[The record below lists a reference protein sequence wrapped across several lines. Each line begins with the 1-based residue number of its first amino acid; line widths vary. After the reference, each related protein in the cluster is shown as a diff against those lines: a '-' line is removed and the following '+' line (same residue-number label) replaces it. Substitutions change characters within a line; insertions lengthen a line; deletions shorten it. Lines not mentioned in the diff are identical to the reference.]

1 MSETFYRK
9 YRPLQFKDVIGQET
23 AVTVLTQSLATGKL
37 AHAYLFTGPRGTGK
51 TTLARL
57 FAKALNCSNRGSL
70 RLAQDAFAKAEPCG
84 KCTHCLAFVDS
95 RSLDVIEI
103 DAASH
108 TGVDN
113 IRELRETVTSA
124 PVLGSHKVYI
134 IDEAH
139 MLSIGAWNALLK
151 TLEEPPAH
159 VVFILATTNAAKVP
173 ETILSRTL
181 RLDLRRFPVESIVT
195 KLEKIAKAEKLKI
208 EKEALTLIARTAQGG
223 MRDAEIL
230 FTQIATLE
238 ESPIDA
244 ARVALLL
251 GTTTLA
257 ANHALFSAV
266 AERDLTRAFATV
278 AELKNT
284 GAELSGFTLS
294 LLEYCRKLL
303 FAAVDRTTAEKL
315 IDDLTKEEKTELF
328 SLAAALG
335 SARIVECLERFQE
348 ADRLIKV
355 SPLPELPI
363 EIALVKLIQS
373 DQPIT
378 PKAPIAPKAVA
389 PAPMSPATSMPE
401 KPQPTPTAPKKST
414 PIKTTVVPAPTEPQ
428 NEALDTP
435 ADLGLALRQ
444 WSAVKTHA
452 LRLNASLGVALST
465 AIPVIQGDRLMLQ
478 VKYPFHKE
486 RLAQQANRLTLD
498 QAFATILGF
507 RTPWGIITE
516 KEASETPTEATAKRP
531 AIIDEALAALGGQL
545 VAETN

>member
-9 YRPLQFKDVIGQET
+9 YRPFQFKDVIGQET
-23 AVTVLTQSLATGKL
+23 TVTVLTQSLATDKL

-57 FAKALNCSNRGSL
+57 FAKALNCSDRK
-70 RLAQDAFAKAEPCG
+70 DFEPCG
-84 KCTHCLAFVDS
+84 KCTHCLAFVDG
-95 RSLDVIEI
+95 RSLDIVEI

-151 TLEEPPAH
+151 TIEEPPAH

-181 RLDLRRFPVESIVT
+181 RLDLRRFPVESIVM

-208 EKEALTLIARTAQGG
+208 DKDALTLIARTAQGG
-223 MRDAEIL
+223 MRDAEVL

-238 ESPIDA
+238 ESPIDIK
-244 ARVALLL
+244 RVALLL

-257 ANHALFSAV
+257 ANHTLLSAV
-266 AERDLTRAFATV
+266 AERNLPRAFATV
-278 AELKNT
+278 AELKDT
-284 GAELSGFTLS
+284 GAQLIGFTLS

-303 FAAVDRTTAEKL
+303 FASVDKRTAEKL
-315 IDDLTKEEKTELF
+315 IDDLTKEETAELF
-328 SLAAALG
+328 TLANTLG
-335 SARIVECLERFQE
+335 SARIIECLERFQD
-348 ADRLIKV
+348 ADRLIKI

-373 DQPIT
+373 DQSSVT
-378 PKAPIAPKAVA
+378 PASSAAPKPSA
-389 PAPMSPATSMPE
+389 PTPTSPVITAPE
-401 KPQPTPTAPKKST
+401 KPKPTPAAPKQSDPVEVAT
-414 PIKTTVVPAPTEPQ
+414 ASASVEIATA
-428 NEALDTP
+428 DTP
-435 ADLGLALRQ
+435 VDLGLALRQ
-444 WSAVKTHA
+444 WAAIKTHA

-465 AIPVIQGDRLMLQ
+465 ATPIIKGNRLMLQ
-478 VKYPFHKE
+478 VKYHFHKE
-486 RLAQQANRLTLD
+486 RLAQEANRLTLD
-498 QAFATILGF
+498 LAFVTILGF
-507 RTPWGIITE
+507 RTPWGIVTE
-516 KEASETPTEATAKRP
+516 KEAATETVASSAERP
-531 AIIDEALAALGGQL
+531 AIIDEAIQMLGGQL

>member
-9 YRPLQFKDVIGQET
+9 YRPLQFKDVVGQET
-23 AVTVLTQSLATGKL
+23 AVTVLTQSLVTGKL

-57 FAKALNCSNRGSL
+57 FAKALNCSNRK
-70 RLAQDAFAKAEPCG
+70 DFEPCG
-84 KCTHCLAFVDS
+84 KCTHCLAMAEN
-95 RSLDVIEI
+95 RSLDIIEI

-108 TGVDN
+108 TGVDH
-113 IRELRETVTSA
+113 IRELRETISSA

-159 VVFILATTNAAKVP
+159 VVFVFATTNVAKVP

-181 RLDLRRFPVESIVT
+181 RLDLRRFPVEVIVG

-208 EKEALTLIARTAQGG
+208 DKAALTVIARSAQGG
-223 MRDAEIL
+223 MRDAEVL

-244 ARVALLL
+244 DRVALLL

-257 ANHALFSAV
+257 ANHTLLTAI
-266 AERDLTRAFATV
+266 AERDLSRALGTV
-278 AELKNT
+278 SEMKEA
-284 GAELSGFTLS
+284 GAELSNFTLS
-294 LLEYCRKLL
+294 LLEYLRKLL
-303 FAAVDRTTAEKL
+303 FASADKTAAEKL
-315 IDDLTKEEKTELF
+315 IDDFTKEEKAELF
-328 SLAAALG
+328 ALAATLG
-335 SARIVECLERFQE
+335 SDRIVECLERFQE
-348 ADRLIKV
+348 ADRQIKV

-363 EIALVKLIQS
+363 EIALVKLIQTGENIMAV
-373 DQPIT
+373 Q
-378 PKAPIAPKAVA
+378 PIAPPKV
-389 PAPMSPATSMPE
+389 PNVPRE
-401 KPQPTPTAPKKST
+401 TPKR
-414 PIKTTVVPAPTEPQ
+414 VVPAPEKPKEVPAAPKQSAQPIAPPSAPAPTVVKEATPV
-428 NEALDTP
+428 NESA

-444 WSAVKTHA
+444 WSAIMTHA

-465 AIPVIQGDRLMLQ
+465 VVPIIQGNKFVLQ

-486 RLAQQANRLTLD
+486 RLEQKTNRLTLD
-498 QAFATILGF
+498 QAFVTILGF
-507 RTPWGIITE
+507 QTPWVVMTE
-516 KEASETPTEATAKRP
+516 KDAAEKKTNTETERP
-531 AIIDEALAALGGQL
+531 AIIDEAIAALGGKL
-545 VAETN
+545 VAEGN

>member
-23 AVTVLTQSLATGKL
+23 AVTVLTQSLATEKL

-57 FAKALNCSNRGSL
+57 FAKALNCSNRKG
-70 RLAQDAFAKAEPCG
+70 FEPCG
-84 KCTHCLAFVDS
+84 KCTHCLAMIDG
-95 RSLDVIEI
+95 RSLDVVEI

-159 VVFILATTNAAKVP
+159 VVFILATTNVAKVP

-181 RLDLRRFPVESIVT
+181 RLDLRRFPVEMIVT
-195 KLEKIAKAEKLKI
+195 KLEKIAKAEKLKV
-208 EKEALTLIARTAQGG
+208 EKDALTLIARTAQGG

-257 ANHALFSAV
+257 ANHALLSAV
-266 AERDLTRAFATV
+266 ADRDLTRAFATV

-284 GAELSGFTLS
+284 GAELAGFTLS

-303 FAAVDRTTAEKL
+303 FASVDRVTAEKL
-315 IDDLTKEEKTELF
+315 IDDLTKEEKAELF
-328 SLAAALG
+328 ALAASLG
-335 SARIVECLERFQE
+335 SARIVECLERFQD

-363 EIALVKLIQS
+363 EIALVKLIQG
-373 DQPIT
+373 DQRETSGTPI
-378 PKAPIAPKAVA
+378 
-389 PAPMSPATSMPE
+389 
-401 KPQPTPTAPKKST
+401 TPTAPKSAAPT
-414 PIKTTVVPAPTEPQ
+414 PVSPVVPSTELPKQTATVAPKRSISAETKTPVIPDPVLTEQ
-428 NEALDTP
+428 P
-435 ADLGLALRQ
+435 AIPETSVDLGLALRQ
-444 WSAVKTHA
+444 WQAVVTHA

-465 AIPVIQGDRLMLQ
+465 TVPVVRGQHLLLQ

-486 RLAQQANRLTLD
+486 RLDQKANRLTLD
-498 QAFATILGF
+498 QAFVTILGF
-507 RTPWGIITE
+507 RAPWKAVTE
-516 KEASETPTEATAKRP
+516 KEAAETVVEAPSERP

-545 VAETN
+545 VTETN

>member
-9 YRPLQFKDVIGQET
+9 YRPLQFKDVIGQDT
-23 AVTVLTQSLATGKL
+23 VVKVLTQSLVTAKL

-57 FAKALNCSNRGSL
+57 FAKALNCSNRKS
-70 RLAQDAFAKAEPCG
+70 FEPCG
-84 KCTHCLAFVDS
+84 KCAHCIALSDG

-113 IRELRETVTSA
+113 IRELRETVASS
-124 PVLGSHKVYI
+124 PVIGSHKVYI

-159 VVFILATTNAAKVP
+159 VVFILATTNVAKVP

-181 RLDLRRFPVESIVT
+181 RLDLHRFPVEIIVT

-208 EKEALTLIARTAQGG
+208 EKAALTLIARTAQGG

-257 ANHALFSAV
+257 ANHALLLAI
-266 AERDLTRAFATV
+266 AERDLSNAFATV
-278 AELKNT
+278 TELKEA
-284 GAELSGFTLS
+284 GAELAGFTLS

-303 FAAVDRTTAEKL
+303 FAVVDASAATTL
-315 IDDLTKEEKTELF
+315 IDDFTAEEKSEL
-328 SLAAALG
+328 LALATALG
-335 SARIVECLERFQE
+335 TERIVECLERFQE
-348 ADRLIKV
+348 ADRLVKI

-363 EIALVKLIQS
+363 EIALVKLIQGDHAS
-373 DQPIT
+373 
-378 PKAPIAPKAVA
+378 
-389 PAPMSPATSMPE
+389 
-401 KPQPTPTAPKKST
+401 PTPPDRKTSAPLSQASSSQAAPPIPQASATRPVTPKKSVSTQQTAVLPETT
-414 PIKTTVVPAPTEPQ
+414 PEPVNATPNTAPV
-428 NEALDTP
+428 
-435 ADLGLALRQ
+435 DLGLALRQ
-444 WSAVKTHA
+444 WPAIMTHA

-465 AIPVIQGDRLMLQ
+465 ATPLIKDDRFWLQ
-478 VKYPFHKE
+478 VKYPFHQD
-486 RLAQQANRLTLD
+486 RLKQKTNRLTLD
-498 QAFATILGF
+498 QAFVTILGF
-507 RTPWGIITE
+507 RVAWQVTAASATE
-516 KEASETPTEATAKRP
+516 KVATTETERP
-531 AIIDEALAALGGQL
+531 AIIDDAINILGGQL
-545 VAETN
+545 VTNES

>member
-23 AVTVLTQSLATGKL
+23 TVTVLTQSLTTDKF

-57 FAKALNCSNRGSL
+57 FAKALNCSNRKG
-70 RLAQDAFAKAEPCG
+70 FEPCG
-84 KCTHCLAFVDS
+84 KCTHCVAMADG
-95 RSLDVIEI
+95 RSLDVVEI

-159 VVFILATTNAAKVP
+159 VVFVLATTNAAKVP

-181 RLDLRRFPVESIVT
+181 RLDLRRFSVELIVA

-244 ARVALLL
+244 KRVALLL

-257 ANHALFSAV
+257 ANHALLTAV
-266 AERDLTRAFATV
+266 AERDLTRAFATI
-278 AELKNT
+278 AELKDT
-284 GAELSGFTLS
+284 GAQLAGFTLS

-303 FAAVDRTTAEKL
+303 FAAVDKTTAEKL
-315 IDDLTKEEKTELF
+315 IDDLTKEEKAELF
-328 SLAAALG
+328 ALATTLG
-335 SARIVECLERFQE
+335 SAKIVECLERFQD

-363 EIALVKLIQS
+363 EIAIVKLIQGN
-373 DQPIT
+373 QAPAAPVQAV
-378 PKAPIAPKAVA
+378 PKATLPAAPLPASQPKA
-389 PAPMSPATSMPE
+389 TTLE
-401 KPQPTPTAPKKST
+401 RPTPSPVAPKKSAPIESIVEETTT
-414 PIKTTVVPAPTEPQ
+414 P
-428 NEALDTP
+428 DT
-435 ADLGLALRQ
+435 AVDLGLALRQ
-444 WSAVKTHA
+444 WQAVVAHA

-465 AIPVIQGDRLMLQ
+465 TVPVVRGRHLLLQ

-486 RLAQQANRLTLD
+486 RLDQKANRLTLD
-498 QAFATILGF
+498 QAFVTILGF
-507 RTPWGIITE
+507 RAPWKAVTE
-516 KEASETPTEATAKRP
+516 KEAAETPAEMPAERP
-531 AIIDEALAALGGQL
+531 AIIDEAIAALGGQL
-545 VAETN
+545 MPETN

>member
-9 YRPLQFKDVIGQET
+9 YRPLQFKDVIGQGT
-23 AVTVLTQSLATGKL
+23 AVTVLTQSLVTDKL
-37 AHAYLFTGPRGTGK
+37 AHAYLLTGPRGTGK

-57 FAKALNCSNRGSL
+57 FAKALNCSNRKG
-70 RLAQDAFAKAEPCG
+70 FEPCG
-84 KCTHCLAFVDS
+84 KCTHCLAMTDG
-95 RSLDVIEI
+95 RSLDVVEI

-159 VVFILATTNAAKVP
+159 VVFILATTNVAKVP

-181 RLDLRRFPVESIVT
+181 RLDLRRFPVELIVT
-195 KLEKIAKAEKLKI
+195 KLEKIAKSEKLRI
-208 EKEALTLIARTAQGG
+208 EKPALTLIARSAQGG
-223 MRDAEIL
+223 MRDAEVL

-257 ANHALFSAV
+257 ANHALLTAV

-278 AELKNT
+278 VELKET
-284 GAELSGFTLS
+284 GAQLAGFTLS
-294 LLEYCRKLL
+294 LLEYLRKLL
-303 FAAVDRTTAEKL
+303 FAAVDRAAAEKL
-315 IDDLTKEEKTELF
+315 IDDLTKEEKVELF
-328 SLAAALG
+328 ALANALG

-348 ADRLIKV
+348 ADRLIKI

-363 EIALVKLIQS
+363 EIALVKLIQG
-373 DQPIT
+373 D
-378 PKAPIAPKAVA
+378 
-389 PAPMSPATSMPE
+389 
-401 KPQPTPTAPKKST
+401 QPTPPTAPMTPKTVAPSPTPSPAHSSPSATEKPPLTPATPKKST
-414 PIKTTVVPAPTEPQ
+414 PTES
-428 NEALDTP
+428 ATP
-435 ADLGLALRQ
+435 AKTKAVAAPADAPVDLGLALRQ
-444 WSAVKTHA
+444 WQAVMTHA
-452 LRLNASLGVALST
+452 LRLNASLGVALSNAT
-465 AIPVIQGDRLMLQ
+465 PVIRGSKLMLQ

-498 QAFATILGF
+498 QAFVTILGF
-507 RTPWGIITE
+507 RTPWGIVTE
-516 KEASETPTEATAKRP
+516 KEVAAEKPADPTERP
-531 AIIDEALAALGGQL
+531 AIIDEAIQMLGGQL
-545 VAETN
+545 VTEN

>member
-1 MSETFYRK
+1 MPMSETFYRK
-9 YRPLQFKDVIGQET
+9 YRPLQFKDVIGQDT

-57 FAKALNCSNRGSL
+57 FAKALNCSNRKG
-70 RLAQDAFAKAEPCG
+70 FEPCG
-84 KCTHCLAFVDS
+84 SCTHCVAMADG
-95 RSLDVIEI
+95 RSLDVMEI

-113 IRELRETVTSA
+113 IRELRETVASA
-124 PVLGSHKVYI
+124 PVLGSHKLYI

-159 VVFILATTNAAKVP
+159 VVFVLATTNAAKVP

-181 RLDLRRFPVESIVT
+181 RLDLRRFPVEAIVA

-208 EKEALTLIARTAQGG
+208 EKEALTLIARSAQGG

-251 GTTTLA
+251 GTTTIA
-257 ANHALFSAV
+257 GSHALLSAV

-278 AELKNT
+278 AELKDT
-284 GAELSGFTLS
+284 GAQLAGFTLS

-303 FAAVDRTTAEKL
+303 FAAVDKKAAEKL
-315 IDDLTKEEKTELF
+315 IDDLTKEEKAELF
-328 SLAAALG
+328 ALAAALG
-335 SARIVECLERFQE
+335 PVRIVECLERFQE

-363 EIALVKLIQS
+363 EIALVKLIQG
-373 DQPIT
+373 DQVAAPAI
-378 PKAPIAPKAVA
+378 PIAPMTPKSSMPNPAKPSA
-389 PAPMSPATSMPE
+389 PISEPPKPAPSASPKRS
-401 KPQPTPTAPKKST
+401 
-414 PIKTTVVPAPTEPQ
+414 VPAEIKVAAVPDPISTEP
-428 NEALDTP
+428 ETSEP
-435 ADLGLALRQ
+435 SVDLGLALRQ
-444 WSAVKTHA
+444 WQAVVTHA

-465 AIPVIQGDRLMLQ
+465 TVPVVRGQHLLLQ

-486 RLAQQANRLTLD
+486 RLDQKANRLTLD
-498 QAFATILGF
+498 QAFVTILGF
-507 RTPWGIITE
+507 RAPWKAVTE
-516 KEASETPTEATAKRP
+516 KEAAGTSTEVPTERP
-531 AIIDEALAALGGQL
+531 AIIDEAIAALGGQL
-545 VAETN
+545 VTETN

>member
-9 YRPLQFKDVIGQET
+9 YRPLEFKDVIGQEI
-23 AVTVLTQSLATGKL
+23 AVKVLTQGLTTQKL

-51 TTLARL
+51 TTLARI
-57 FAKALNCSNRGSL
+57 FAKALNCSNR
-70 RLAQDAFAKAEPCG
+70 KNVEPCG
-84 KCTHCLAFVDS
+84 QCPHCRAMTQGQ
-95 RSLDVIEI
+95 SLDIIEI

-124 PVLGSHKVYI
+124 PVLGKYKVYI

-151 TLEEPPAH
+151 TIEEPPAH

-181 RLDLRRFPVESIVT
+181 RLDLQRFPVELIVQ
-195 KLEKIAKAEKLKI
+195 KLKKIAKAEKLKV
-208 EKEALTLIARTAQGG
+208 ENEALTLIARIAQGG
-223 MRDAEIL
+223 MRDAEVL

-244 ARVALLL
+244 DRVALLL

-257 ANHALFSAV
+257 ANHSLLTAIAN
-266 AERDLTRAFATV
+266 RDITQAFALVT
-278 AELKNT
+278 ELKVA

-303 FAAVDRTTAEKL
+303 FASVDQKTAEKI
-315 IDDLTKEEKTELF
+315 IDDFTPEERTELF
-328 SLAAALG
+328 TLAKTLG
-335 SARIVECLERFQE
+335 SARIVECLEQFQN

-363 EIALVKLIQS
+363 EIALVKLIQGNQTNVQTPPVS
-373 DQPIT
+373 PDSTHLAPGQSTSPMSQPPAS
-378 PKAPIAPKAVA
+378 PKPIAPKKSASVEQIA
-389 PAPMSPATSMPE
+389 PPSNHPPMESDAS
-401 KPQPTPTAPKKST
+401 
-414 PIKTTVVPAPTEPQ
+414 V
-428 NEALDTP
+428 
-435 ADLGLALRQ
+435 DLGLAIRQ
-444 WSAVKTHA
+444 WQAITTHA

-465 AIPVIQGDRLMLQ
+465 VTPVVRDQKLVLQ

-486 RLAQQANRLTLD
+486 RLEQKTNRLTLD
-498 QAFATILGF
+498 QAFVTILGF
-507 RTPWGIITE
+507 RPPWGIITE
-516 KEASETPTEATAKRP
+516 KEAPTMAAVSTAARP
-531 AIIDEALAALGGQL
+531 AIIDEALQMLGGQL
-545 VAETN
+545 VTETN

>member
-9 YRPLQFKDVIGQET
+9 YRPLQFKDVIGQKT
-23 AVTVLTQSLATGKL
+23 AVTVLTQSLATDKL

-57 FAKALNCSNRGSL
+57 FAKALNCSNRKG
-70 RLAQDAFAKAEPCG
+70 FEPCG
-84 KCTHCLAFVDS
+84 TCTHCVAMADG
-95 RSLDVIEI
+95 RSLDVVEI

-124 PVLGSHKVYI
+124 PVLGNYKVYI

-181 RLDLRRFPVESIVT
+181 RLDLRRFSVESIVA
-195 KLEKIAKAEKLKI
+195 KLEKIAKAEKLKV
-208 EKEALTLIARTAQGG
+208 ENEALTLIARTAQGG
-223 MRDAEIL
+223 MRDAEML
-230 FTQIATLE
+230 LTQIATLE
-238 ESPIDA
+238 ASPIDA
-244 ARVALLL
+244 QRVALLL

-257 ANHALFSAV
+257 ANHTLLTAV
-266 AERDLTRAFATV
+266 ASHDLTSAFATV
-278 AELKNT
+278 TELKDT
-284 GAELSGFTLS
+284 GAELSGFMLS
-294 LLEYCRKLL
+294 LLDYCRKLL
-303 FAAVDRTTAEKL
+303 FAAVDHATAEKL

-328 SLAAALG
+328 TLAAALG
-335 SARIVECLERFQE
+335 TARIVECLERFQE

-373 DQPIT
+373 DQAPATPVQTT
-378 PKAPIAPKAVA
+378 PKALSPTATRSASQPKATTSERLAIPKKSVSIE
-389 PAPMSPATSMPE
+389 SPSAPE
-401 KPQPTPTAPKKST
+401 KPEKMTTAEA
-414 PIKTTVVPAPTEPQ
+414 PI
-428 NEALDTP
+428 
-435 ADLGLALRQ
+435 DLGLALRQ
-444 WSAVKTHA
+444 WQAVVAHA

-465 AIPVIQGDRLMLQ
+465 TVPVVRDQCLFLQ

-486 RLAQQANRLTLD
+486 RLDQKANRLTLD
-498 QAFATILGF
+498 QAFVTILGF
-507 RTPWGIITE
+507 RTPWKAVTE
-516 KEASETPTEATAKRP
+516 KEATETATEALAERP

-545 VAETN
+545 VTNES

>member
-23 AVTVLTQSLATGKL
+23 AVTVLTQSLITGKL

-57 FAKALNCSNRGSL
+57 FARALNCSSRKDKS
-70 RLAQDAFAKAEPCG
+70 AEPCG
-84 KCTHCLAFVDS
+84 RCTHCLAMADG

-124 PVLGSHKVYI
+124 PVLGSHKVHI

-159 VVFILATTNAAKVP
+159 VVFVLATTNAAKVP

-181 RLDLRRFPVESIVT
+181 RLDLRRFPVEMIVT
-195 KLEKIAKAEKLKI
+195 KLEKIAKAEKLKV
-208 EKEALTLIARTAQGG
+208 EKDALTLIARTAQGG
-223 MRDAEIL
+223 MRDAEVL

-257 ANHALFSAV
+257 ANHALMQAV

-278 AELKNT
+278 TELKDT
-284 GAELSGFTLS
+284 GAQLAGFTLS

-303 FAAVDRTTAEKL
+303 FASVDRATAEKL
-315 IDDLTKEEKTELF
+315 IDDFTKEEKAELF
-328 SLAAALG
+328 TLATTLG
-335 SARIVECLERFQE
+335 SSRIVECLERFQE

-373 DQPIT
+373 EQP
-378 PKAPIAPKAVA
+378 PIIASAAPKVTPLAA
-389 PAPMSPATSMPE
+389 PVSQPKVVTPERSPSTPAAPSAPE
-401 KPQPTPTAPKKST
+401 KSALTPTSVLSSAEEERAETDAP
-414 PIKTTVVPAPTEPQ
+414 V
-428 NEALDTP
+428 
-435 ADLGLALRQ
+435 DLGLALRQ
-444 WSAVKTHA
+444 WPAIMTHA

-465 AIPVIQGDRLMLQ
+465 ATPVIKSEKLLLQ

-486 RLAQQANRLTLD
+486 RLEQKSNRLTLD
-498 QAFATILGF
+498 QAFVTILGF
-507 RTPWGIITE
+507 RTPWSITTE
-516 KEASETPTEATAKRP
+516 KDAATEAPAASAERP
-531 AIIDEALAALGGQL
+531 AIIDEAISMLGGQL
-545 VAETN
+545 VQESS

>member
-23 AVTVLTQSLATGKL
+23 AVTVLTQSLATNKL

-57 FAKALNCSNRGSL
+57 FAKALNCSNRKG
-70 RLAQDAFAKAEPCG
+70 FEPCG
-84 KCTHCLAFVDS
+84 KCTHCLAFIDG
-95 RSLDVIEI
+95 RSLDIVEI

-181 RLDLRRFPVESIVT
+181 RLDLRRFPVELIVA

-208 EKEALTLIARTAQGG
+208 EKDALTLIARTAQGG

-244 ARVALLL
+244 ERVALLL

-257 ANHALFSAV
+257 ANHTLLSAV
-266 AERDLTRAFATV
+266 ASRDLTRAFATIT
-278 AELKNT
+278 ELKDT
-284 GAELSGFTLS
+284 GAQLAGFTLS

-303 FAAVDRTTAEKL
+303 FAAVDRATAEKL

-328 SLAAALG
+328 ALAAALG
-335 SARIVECLERFQE
+335 SAKIVECLERFQE

-355 SPLPELPI
+355 SPLPELPL
-363 EIALVKLIQS
+363 EIALVKLIQG
-373 DQPIT
+373 DQMVT
-378 PKAPIAPKAVA
+378 PNTPVA
-389 PAPMSPATSMPE
+389 PTGPKSAAPASPAAPTSEPPKSTLTE
-401 KPQPTPTAPKKST
+401 PSKRSVPAETQASAVPDPVLTEPTATDAS
-414 PIKTTVVPAPTEPQ
+414 V
-428 NEALDTP
+428 
-435 ADLGLALRQ
+435 DLGLALRQ
-444 WSAVKTHA
+444 WQAVVTHA

-465 AIPVIQGDRLMLQ
+465 TVPVVRGRHLLLQ

-486 RLAQQANRLTLD
+486 RLDQKANRLTLD
-498 QAFATILGF
+498 QAFVTILGF
-507 RTPWGIITE
+507 RAPWKAVTE
-516 KEASETPTEATAKRP
+516 KEVAETVAEAPVERP

-545 VAETN
+545 VTETN

>member
-9 YRPLQFKDVIGQET
+9 YRPLQFKDVIGQKT
-23 AVTVLTQSLATGKL
+23 AVTVLTQSLVTGKL

-57 FAKALNCSNRGSL
+57 FAKALNCSNRKG
-70 RLAQDAFAKAEPCG
+70 FEPCG
-84 KCTHCLAFVDS
+84 QCVHCTAMAEG
-95 RSLDVIEI
+95 RSLDIIEI

-151 TLEEPPAH
+151 TIEEPPAH

-181 RLDLRRFPVESIVT
+181 RLDLRRFPVEMIVS
-195 KLEKIAKAEKLKI
+195 KLEKIARAEKLTIDKD
-208 EKEALTLIARTAQGG
+208 ALTLIARTAQGG

-238 ESPIDA
+238 VSPIDA
-244 ARVALLL
+244 ERVALLL

-257 ANHALFSAV
+257 ANHALISAIAAQDLPV
-266 AERDLTRAFATV
+266 AFETVSRLRDA
-278 AELKNT
+278 
-284 GAELSGFTLS
+284 GANLSHFTLS
-294 LLEYCRKLL
+294 LLEYLRRLL
-303 FAAVDRTTAEKL
+303 FAAVDKAAAEKL
-315 IDDLTKEEKTELF
+315 IADLTQEEKTELLV
-328 SLAAALG
+328 LAAKLG
-335 SARIVECLERFQE
+335 ADRIVECLERFQE

-363 EIALVKLIQS
+363 EIALVKLITTE
-373 DQPIT
+373 T
-378 PKAPIAPKAVA
+378 PKPMEKTKSDGSNKETTAAPNAAPPQPKAAFTAKQSVATGTA
-389 PAPMSPATSMPE
+389 PAVSPDEVNLVAE
-401 KPQPTPTAPKKST
+401 KTGAP
-414 PIKTTVVPAPTEPQ
+414 V
-428 NEALDTP
+428 
-435 ADLGLALRQ
+435 DLSLAIRQ
-444 WSAVKTHA
+444 WQAIMTHA

-465 AIPVIQGDRLMLQ
+465 AVPVIKGDKLTLQ

-486 RLAQQANRLTLD
+486 RLEQNTNRLTLD
-498 QAFATILGF
+498 QAFVTILGF
-507 RTPWGIITE
+507 RAPWSVITE
-516 KEASETPTEATAKRP
+516 KDAARDTDATPTKRP
-531 AIIDEALAALGGQL
+531 AIINEAIQMLGGEL
-545 VAETN
+545 VQESS

>member
-9 YRPLQFKDVIGQET
+9 YRPLQFKDVIGQDT

-57 FAKALNCSNRGSL
+57 FAKALNCSNRKG
-70 RLAQDAFAKAEPCG
+70 FEPCG
-84 KCTHCLAFVDS
+84 KCTHCLAFVDG
-95 RSLDVIEI
+95 RSLDIVEI

-159 VVFILATTNAAKVP
+159 VVFVLATTNAAKVP

-181 RLDLRRFPVESIVT
+181 RLDLRRFPVEMIVT
-195 KLEKIAKAEKLKI
+195 KLEKIAKAEKLKV
-208 EKEALTLIARTAQGG
+208 EKDALTLIARTAQGG
-223 MRDAEIL
+223 MRDAEVL

-257 ANHALFSAV
+257 ANHALLTAV
-266 AERDLTRAFATV
+266 AERHLPRAFATI
-278 AELKNT
+278 AELKDT
-284 GAELSGFTLS
+284 GAALTGFTLS

-303 FAAVDRTTAEKL
+303 FASVDRTTAEKL
-315 IDDLTKEEKTELF
+315 IDDLTKEEKAELF
-328 SLAAALG
+328 TLAATLG
-335 SARIVECLERFQE
+335 SARIIECLERFQE

-363 EIALVKLIQS
+363 EIALVKLIQG
-373 DQPIT
+373 DQSVT
-378 PKAPIAPKAVA
+378 PTASTA
-389 PAPMSPATSMPE
+389 
-401 KPQPTPTAPKKST
+401 PTAPKAAAPST
-414 PIKTTVVPAPTEPQ
+414 PAPRPVQSTPAEPKPTPAAAPKKSASVDTPPTEVPVQ
-428 NEALDTP
+428 SETLATDTP
-435 ADLGLALRQ
+435 IDLGLALRQ
-444 WSAVKTHA
+444 WSAIKTHA

-465 AIPVIQGDRLMLQ
+465 ATPVIKGTRLMLQ

-486 RLAQQANRLTLD
+486 RLVQPANRLTLD
-498 QAFATILGF
+498 QAFVTILGF
-507 RTPWGIITE
+507 QVPWGISTE
-516 KEASETPTEATAKRP
+516 KEAATETPAEPTERP
-531 AIIDEALAALGGQL
+531 SVIDEAIQMLGGKL
-545 VAETN
+545 VAESN

>member
-9 YRPLQFKDVIGQET
+9 YRPLQFNDVIGQET
-23 AVTVLTQSLATGKL
+23 AVTVLTQSLVTGKM

-57 FAKALNCSNRGSL
+57 FAKALNCSNRKG
-70 RLAQDAFAKAEPCG
+70 FEPCG
-84 KCTHCLAFVDS
+84 KCTHCLAMTDG
-95 RSLDVIEI
+95 RSLDVVEI

-181 RLDLRRFPVESIVT
+181 RLDLRRFPVDAIVK

-257 ANHALFSAV
+257 GSHALLTAV

-278 AELKNT
+278 AELKDT
-284 GAELSGFTLS
+284 GAQLAGFTLS

-303 FAAVDRTTAEKL
+303 FASVDKATAEKL
-315 IDDLTKEEKTELF
+315 IDDLTKEEKAELF
-328 SLAAALG
+328 ALAASLG

-363 EIALVKLIQS
+363 EIALVKLIQG
-373 DQPIT
+373 DQANT
-378 PKAPIAPKAVA
+378 PAAPAASKSVASASASPVA
-389 PAPMSPATSMPE
+389 PATEKPKPVPAAPKPSASAKVSPAPAAIQPE
-401 KPQPTPTAPKKST
+401 
-414 PIKTTVVPAPTEPQ
+414 TTVTDAAV
-428 NEALDTP
+428 
-435 ADLGLALRQ
+435 DLGLALRQ
-444 WSAVKTHA
+444 WSAIKAHA

-465 AIPVIQGDRLMLQ
+465 ATPIIKGDRLMLQ

-486 RLAQQANRLTLD
+486 RLAQEANRLTLD
-498 QAFATILGF
+498 QAFVTILGF
-507 RTPWGIITE
+507 RAPWGIVTE
-516 KEASETPTEATAKRP
+516 KEAAAEIPAAKSDRP
-531 AIIDEALAALGGQL
+531 AIIDEAISMLGGQL
-545 VAETN
+545 VTETN

>member
-9 YRPLQFKDVIGQET
+9 YRPLQFKDVVGQET
-23 AVTVLTQSLATGKL
+23 AVTVLTQSLATNKL

-57 FAKALNCSNRGSL
+57 FAKALNCSNRKG
-70 RLAQDAFAKAEPCG
+70 FEPCG
-84 KCTHCLAFVDS
+84 KCTHCVAMTDN
-95 RSLDVIEI
+95 RSLDVVEI

-124 PVLGSHKVYI
+124 PVIGSHKVYI

-181 RLDLRRFPVESIVT
+181 RLDLRRFPVELIVT

-208 EKEALTLIARTAQGG
+208 EKDALTLIARTAQGG

-244 ARVALLL
+244 ERVALLL

-257 ANHALFSAV
+257 ANHALLTAV
-266 AERDLTRAFATV
+266 ASRDLTRAFATV
-278 AELKNT
+278 SELKDK
-284 GAELSGFTLS
+284 GAELAGFTLS

-303 FAAVDRTTAEKL
+303 FAAVDHTTAEKL
-315 IDDLTKEEKTELF
+315 IEDLTAEEKSELF
-328 SLAAALG
+328 ALATSLGPAK
-335 SARIVECLERFQE
+335 IVECLERFQE

-363 EIALVKLIQS
+363 EIALVKLIQG
-373 DQPIT
+373 DQIAT
-378 PKAPIAPKAVA
+378 PNIPVVPGVPKSPT
-389 PAPMSPATSMPE
+389 PASPAVSPSE
-401 KPQPTPTAPKKST
+401 PPK
-414 PIKTTVVPAPTEPQ
+414 PAPTAAPKRSVPAEGKASATPDPVSTEPDI
-428 NEALDTP
+428 NETP
-435 ADLGLALRQ
+435 VDLGLALRQ
-444 WSAVKTHA
+444 WQAVVTHA

-465 AIPVIQGDRLMLQ
+465 TVPVVRGRYLLLQ

-486 RLAQQANRLTLD
+486 RLDQKANRLTLD
-498 QAFATILGF
+498 QAFVTILGF
-507 RTPWGIITE
+507 RAPWKAVTE
-516 KEASETPTEATAKRP
+516 KEAAETVAEAPVERP

-545 VAETN
+545 VTETN

>member
-23 AVTVLTQSLATGKL
+23 AVTVLTQSLVTGKL

-57 FAKALNCSNRGSL
+57 FAKALNCSDRKG
-70 RLAQDAFAKAEPCG
+70 FEPCG
-84 KCTHCLAFVDS
+84 KCTHCVAMADG
-95 RSLDVIEI
+95 RSLDVTEI

-124 PVLGSHKVYI
+124 PVLGRYKVYI

-244 ARVALLL
+244 KRVALLL

-257 ANHALFSAV
+257 ANHTLLRAV
-266 AERDLTRAFATV
+266 AERDLTRAFATI
-278 AELKNT
+278 AELKDT
-284 GAELSGFTLS
+284 GAQLAGFTLS

-303 FAAVDRTTAEKL
+303 FAAVDKATAEKL
-315 IDDLTKEEKTELF
+315 IDDLTKEEKAELF
-328 SLAAALG
+328 ALATTLG
-335 SARIVECLERFQE
+335 SARIVECLERFQD

-363 EIALVKLIQS
+363 EIALVKLIQGE
-373 DQPIT
+373 QAPTATPTIT
-378 PKAPIAPKAVA
+378 PKSTLPTPSAPTPRQPKAFSPEPPT
-389 PAPMSPATSMPE
+389 PAP
-401 KPQPTPTAPKKST
+401 ST
-414 PIKTTVVPAPTEPQ
+414 PKPSVVTEPAA
-428 NEALDTP
+428 EEMSVPDASV
-435 ADLGLALRQ
+435 DLGLALRQ
-444 WSAVKTHA
+444 WQAVVTHA

-465 AIPVIQGDRLMLQ
+465 TVPVVRGKHLLLQ

-486 RLAQQANRLTLD
+486 RLEQKTNRLTLD
-498 QAFATILGF
+498 QAFVTILGF
-507 RTPWGIITE
+507 RAPWKAVTE
-516 KEASETPTEATAKRP
+516 KEAADAPIETPTERP
-531 AIIDEALAALGGQL
+531 AIIDEAIAALGGQL
-545 VAETN
+545 MPETN

>member
-9 YRPLQFKDVIGQET
+9 YRPLQFQDVISQTT
-23 AVTVLTQSLATGKL
+23 AVAVLTQSLATGKL

-57 FAKALNCSNRGSL
+57 FAKALNCSNRKS
-70 RLAQDAFAKAEPCG
+70 FEPCG
-84 KCTHCLAFVDS
+84 QCTHCLAMTDG
-95 RSLDVIEI
+95 RSLDVMEI

-124 PVLGSHKVYI
+124 PVLGTHKVYI

-159 VVFILATTNAAKVP
+159 VVFVLATTNAAKVP

-181 RLDLRRFPVESIVT
+181 RLDLRRFPVEAIVT

-230 FTQIATLE
+230 LTQIATLE

-244 ARVALLL
+244 GRVALLL

-257 ANHALFSAV
+257 ANYKLLTAV
-266 AERDLTRAFATV
+266 AERDLAGAFSTIT
-278 AELKNT
+278 ELKAV
-284 GAELSGFTLS
+284 GAQLASFTLS

-303 FAAVDRTTAEKL
+303 FAAVDKATAEKL
-315 IDDLTKEEKTELF
+315 IDDLTQEEKTELF
-328 SLAAALG
+328 TLAATLG
-335 SARIVECLERFQE
+335 SAKIIECLERFQE

-373 DQPIT
+373 NQGEVSV
-378 PKAPIAPKAVA
+378 APIAPKPPTPTPIKSVA
-389 PAPMSPATSMPE
+389 PASKPPKPVPAT
-401 KPQPTPTAPKKST
+401 TPKHSAPS
-414 PIKTTVVPAPTEPQ
+414 KTQAPSAPDPVPTETGAV
-428 NEALDTP
+428 EAP

-444 WSAVKTHA
+444 WATIKTHA

-465 AIPVIQGDRLMLQ
+465 ATPVIKDNTLMLQ

-486 RLAQQANRLTLD
+486 RLDQNANRLTLD
-498 QAFATILGF
+498 QAFVTILGF
-507 RTPWGIITE
+507 RPPWGIVTE
-516 KEASETPTEATAKRP
+516 KEATETRVEAAAERP

-545 VAETN
+545 VTETN

>member
-9 YRPLQFKDVIGQET
+9 YRPFQFKDVIGQET
-23 AVTVLTQSLATGKL
+23 AVTVLTQSLVTGKL

-57 FAKALNCSNRGSL
+57 FAKALNCSKRKG
-70 RLAQDAFAKAEPCG
+70 FEPCG
-84 KCTHCLAFVDS
+84 KCDHCIAFVDG

-181 RLDLRRFPVESIVT
+181 RLDLRRFPVDMIIA
-195 KLEKIAKAEKLKI
+195 KLEKIAKAEKLKV
-208 EKEALTLIARTAQGG
+208 EKDALTSIARTAQGG

-244 ARVALLL
+244 ERVALLL
-251 GTTTLA
+251 GTTTVTK
-257 ANHALFSAV
+257 NHALLAAI
-266 AERDLTRAFATV
+266 AERDITRAFSV
-278 AELKNT
+278 IAELRDT
-284 GAELSGFTLS
+284 GAQFSGFALS

-303 FAAVDRTTAEKL
+303 FAAVDRTAAEKL
-315 IDDLTKEEKTELF
+315 IDDFTAEEKADLF
-328 SLAAALG
+328 ALAASLG
-335 SARIVECLERFQE
+335 APRIVECLERFQE

-363 EIALVKLIQS
+363 EIALVKLIQNDRTS
-373 DQPIT
+373 AT
-378 PKAPIAPKAVA
+378 PPVSVPKST
-389 PAPMSPATSMPE
+389 PPSSSPAE
-401 KPQPTPTAPKKST
+401 KPSDPTPSERPTAPAVEPKKSASVDPVRASAAADSK
-414 PIKTTVVPAPTEPQ
+414 PIAADAPI
-428 NEALDTP
+428 
-435 ADLGLALRQ
+435 DLGLALRQ

-465 AIPVIQGDRLMLQ
+465 ATPIIKGNRLMLQ

-486 RLAQQANRLTLD
+486 RLMQEANRLTLD
-498 QAFATILGF
+498 QAFVTILGF
-507 RTPWGIITE
+507 RTPWGIFTE
-516 KEASETPTEATAKRP
+516 KEASAEAPLAQTERP
-531 AIIDEALAALGGQL
+531 AIIDEAIQMLGGQL
-545 VAETN
+545 VTETN

>member
-9 YRPLQFKDVIGQET
+9 YRPLQFEDVVGQET
-23 AVTVLTQSLATGKL
+23 AVAVLTQSLATGKL

-57 FAKALNCSNRGSL
+57 FAKALNCSNRKG
-70 RLAQDAFAKAEPCG
+70 FEPCS
-84 KCTHCLAFVDS
+84 KCTHCLAMADG

-103 DAASH
+103 DAATH
-108 TGVDN
+108 TGVDD

-139 MLSIGAWNALLK
+139 MLSIPAWNAFLK

-159 VVFILATTNAAKVP
+159 VVFILATTNVAKVP

-181 RLDLRRFPVESIVT
+181 RLDLRRFPVEIIVT
-195 KLEKIAKAEKLKI
+195 KLEKIAKVEKLKI
-208 EKEALTLIARTAQGG
+208 EKDALTLIARTAQGG

-257 ANHALFSAV
+257 ANHALLSAV
-266 AERDLTRAFATV
+266 AGRDLNRAFATV
-278 AELKNT
+278 AELRDT
-284 GAELSGFTLS
+284 GAQLAGFTLS
-294 LLEYCRKLL
+294 LLEYSRKLL
-303 FAAVDRTTAEKL
+303 FASVDKKAAEKL
-315 IDDLTKEEKTELF
+315 IDDMTQEEKVELF
-328 SLAAALG
+328 TLAGALG
-335 SARIVECLERFQE
+335 SAKIIECLERFQE

-355 SPLPELPI
+355 SPLPQLPI
-363 EIALVKLIQS
+363 EIALVKLIQG
-373 DQPIT
+373 DQTPATPIQVAPKVT
-378 PKAPIAPKAVA
+378 PPAGPLPASEPKAANSERSAAVLA
-389 PAPMSPATSMPE
+389 
-401 KPQPTPTAPKKST
+401 APKKSASAESVPT
-414 PIKTTVVPAPTEPQ
+414 LAKAEPEAITT
-428 NEALDTP
+428 DTP
-435 ADLGLALRQ
+435 VDLELALRQ
-444 WSAVKTHA
+444 WPAIKTHA

-465 AIPVIQGDRLMLQ
+465 AIPIIQGDRLTLQ

-486 RLAQQANRLTLD
+486 RLAQEANRLTLD
-498 QAFATILGF
+498 QAFVTILGF
-507 RTPWGIITE
+507 RAPWSIVTE
-516 KEASETPTEATAKRP
+516 KEIAEEKPVGQHERP
-531 AIIDEALAALGGQL
+531 AIIDEAIAVLGGQL
-545 VAETN
+545 VTETN

>member
-23 AVTVLTQSLATGKL
+23 AVTVLTQSLATAKL

-57 FAKALNCSNRGSL
+57 FAKALNCSNRKG
-70 RLAQDAFAKAEPCG
+70 FEPCG
-84 KCTHCLAFVDS
+84 KCVHCVAFADG
-95 RSLDVIEI
+95 RSLDIVEI

-139 MLSIGAWNALLK
+139 MLSLGAWNALLK
-151 TLEEPPAH
+151 TIEEPPAH

-181 RLDLRRFPVESIVT
+181 RLDLRRFPVESIVA

-208 EKEALTLIARTAQGG
+208 EKDALTLIARTAQGG

-257 ANHALFSAV
+257 ANHALLTAV

-278 AELKNT
+278 AELKDT
-284 GAELSGFTLS
+284 GAQLAGFTLS

-303 FAAVDRTTAEKL
+303 FASVDKATAEKL

-328 SLAAALG
+328 TLAASLG

-373 DQPIT
+373 DHVNT
-378 PKAPIAPKAVA
+378 PAAPVAPKSGTPA
-389 PAPMSPATSMPE
+389 PASPSAPTPE
-401 KPQPTPTAPKKST
+401 KPKPVPAAPKQSASAKVS
-414 PIKTTVVPAPTEPQ
+414 PAPAAIQPETTVT
-428 NEALDTP
+428 DT
-435 ADLGLALRQ
+435 AVDLGLALRQ
-444 WSAVKTHA
+444 WSAIKTHA

-465 AIPVIQGDRLMLQ
+465 ATPIIKGDRLMLQ

-486 RLAQQANRLTLD
+486 RLAQEANRLTLD
-498 QAFATILGF
+498 QAFVTILGF
-507 RTPWGIITE
+507 RAPWGIVTE
-516 KEASETPTEATAKRP
+516 KEAAAEIPAAKADRP
-531 AIIDEALAALGGQL
+531 AIIDEAISMLGGQL
-545 VAETN
+545 VTETN